1 MKRLNLPTCFLTVFV
16 ALLVIPAVQA
26 EAQIVLDLRN
36 DGGLGDLL
44 EATSPD
50 PVTQD
55 GITVTAVATTTLD
68 SDTGPVF
75 NRNNGPNIG
84 DPTVE
89 GGSGVDSGVGG
100 FAGGDTGTA
109 GIGPGEELTFT
120 LTFGPDVPSL
130 VLTEIDFFGVGG
142 DTDSATVSIAG
153 NLPVTLLNGFGSEFD
168 ETDDVYTPS
177 TPIEIVS
184 GDTIVFSNVSG
195 FSGPFSAPNYSIEGI
210 SFSTAATVLVGDV
223 NLDGEV
229 DFLDI
234 SPFIT
239 RLSTTEFQAEADIDG
254 DGNVDFLD
262 IAPFIALLSGT

>member
-1 MKRLNLPTCFLTVFV
+1 M
-16 ALLVIPAVQA
+16 
-26 EAQIVLDLRN
+26 
-36 DGGLGDLL
+36 
-44 EATSPD
+44 EATRPD

-100 FAGGDTGTA
+100 FAGGDAGTA
-109 GIGPGEELTFT
+109 GVGPGEELTFT
-120 LTFGPDVPSL
+120 LTFGADIPSL

-153 NLPVTLLNGFGSEFD
+153 SPPVTLLNGFGSEFD
-168 ETDDVYTPS
+168 ETADVYTLS

-184 GDTIVFSNVSG
+184 GDTIVFSNVSSFG
-195 FSGPFSAPNYSIEGI
+195 GPFSSPNYSIEGI
-210 SFSTAATVLVGDV
+210 SFSTDSTVLVGDV
-223 NLDGEV
+223 NLDGEIS
-229 DFLDI
+229 FSDI
-234 SPFIT
+234 SPFISL
-239 RLSTTEFQAEADIDG
+239 LSSGEFQAEADIDG
-254 DGNVDFLD
+254 SGVVDFAD
-262 IAPFIALLSGT
+262 IGPFIELLSGV